1 MAGMIL
7 IGFFIWTASAAAVS
21 NGGCG
26 VGGAATESAATA
38 APAAAFF
45 AVQKLRFATLCK
57 IAFSNF

>member
-7 IGFFIWTASAAAVS
+7 MSFSY
-21 NGGCG
+21 C
-26 VGGAATESAATA
+26 GGAATESAATA